1 MLLPENLNLQ
11 PSHDFRTHQNYLE
24 FLSTVSDHLN
34 CNLNKTYRRPYS
46 PSRALNNKLG
56 LTNLTLESIEME
68 VNMAHTNSA
77 YAKLLS
83 IWLPVKGYYVIY
95 HLMCL
100 IQYLDSGNLI
110 YLNASHIGSIK
121 AITQLIKN
129 GEISFNQPYFNWM
142 ESGISLKKISIPS
155 GANLSNLTKNHD
167 QRCIQILKII
177 HRYKTEDLRRN
188 CRGGAIRTRI
198 DREKRA
204 NLDRN
209 LINIFELF
217 YWYRIRANYKDLDI
231 IEENLMDSF
240 YVNYVDS
247 YYSFL
252 NNYVNSLKGLINAQ
266 ATQRGLSNTIQFTLL
281 FQHKKS
287 KGKTN

>member
-1 MLLPENLNLQ
+1 
-11 PSHDFRTHQNYLE
+11 
-24 FLSTVSDHLN
+24 
-34 CNLNKTYRRPYS
+34 
-46 PSRALNNKLG
+46 
-56 LTNLTLESIEME
+56 
-68 VNMAHTNSA
+68 
-77 YAKLLS
+77 
-83 IWLPVKGYYVIY
+83 
-95 HLMCL
+95 MC
-100 IQYLDSGNLI
+100 IRD
-110 YLNASHIGSIK
+110 
-121 AITQLIKN
+121 
-129 GEISFNQPYFNWM
+129 
-142 ESGISLKKISIPS
+142 
-155 GANLSNLTKNHD
+155 
-167 QRCIQILKII
+167 
-177 HRYKTEDLRRN
+177 RYKTEDLRRN